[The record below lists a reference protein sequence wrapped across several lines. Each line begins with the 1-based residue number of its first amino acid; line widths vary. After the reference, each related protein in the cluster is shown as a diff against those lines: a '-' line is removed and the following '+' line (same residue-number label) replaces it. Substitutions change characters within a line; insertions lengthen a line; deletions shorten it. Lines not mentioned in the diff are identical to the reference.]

1 MKENEEMKGSE
12 RKKGKEGMKGSE
24 CYKTKGINER
34 FWNKRRERN

>member
-1 MKENEEMKGSE
+1 MKENENEEMKGSE

-34 FWNKRRERN
+34 F